1 VNVPAVA
8 AVGLVRAYQWTL
20 RPVLGSNCRFHPS
33 CSDYAAEALARHGAA
48 RGGLL
53 AVRRVL
59 RCNPWNEGGFDP
71 APPAPE
77 APRRKIGDEK
87 GGL

>member
-1 VNVPAVA
+1 
-8 AVGLVRAYQWTL
+8 
-20 RPVLGSNCRFHPS
+20 
-33 CSDYAAEALARHGAA
+33 
-48 RGGLL
+48 
-53 AVRRVL
+53 VL